1 MEKIRENMMEIAI
14 NVIVAFAVVSALVRV
29 AA

>member
-1 MEKIRENMMEIAI
+1 MEKIRENIMEIAI
-14 NVIVAFAVVSALVRV
+14 NVIVAFAVLSTLVRV